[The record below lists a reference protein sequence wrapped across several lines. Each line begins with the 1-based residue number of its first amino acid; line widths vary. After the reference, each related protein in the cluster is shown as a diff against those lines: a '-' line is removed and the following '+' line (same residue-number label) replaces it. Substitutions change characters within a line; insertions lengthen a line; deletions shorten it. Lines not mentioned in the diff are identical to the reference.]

1 MLPFSVPIGS
11 TMPISPERRHEPLG
25 SYRAPPD
32 RPYSVAGQATY
43 HISPER
49 RYDPSYHSSP
59 ERRSQQESGYLSSPE
74 RRVDHQRSFSGY
86 STSSSYEE
94 SLYGG
99 SIYGTRSG
107 SVTPV
112 IDEEASIH
120 RLRMEYMERQLASLT
135 GLVQKA
141 LTSGP
146 PNKNQTPQQQQQQQL
161 QQIPTKDN
169 NQGKDGA
176 TINKEDR
183 LPPGMKPSLLPKT
196 TSQSAVIY
204 DSREHVIPKG
214 STAIF
219 FF

>member
-1 MLPFSVPIGS
+1 
-11 TMPISPERRHEPLG
+11 MPMSPERRHEPLG

-49 RYDPSYHSSP
+49 RYDPPYHSSP

-74 RRVDHQRSFSGY
+74 RRVDHQQSFSGY

-112 IDEEASIH
+112 IDEEARYDAYDNSYMDLPHRRDAAIAIIH
-120 RLRMEYMERQLASLT
+120 NGLILDWHFTSQLLFWGGEITVFTESCHIRLI
-135 GLVQKA
+135 KF
-141 LTSGP
+141 
-146 PNKNQTPQQQQQQQL
+146 NKNYIYAVEL
-161 QQIPTKDN
+161 FC
-169 NQGKDGA
+169 
-176 TINKEDR
+176 IN
-183 LPPGMKPSLLPKT
+183 LP
-196 TSQSAVIY
+196 I
-204 DSREHVIPKG
+204 I
-214 STAIF
+214 
-219 FF
+219 